1 MGFDDIDFLDYI
13 SPRLSTIY
21 NSVEEVSK
29 KAVELLLSQI
39 QGETVPQNSYENYR
53 IIDGRRFKYKKKLF
67 LYLSGGMQNIV
78 AKQRIE
84 YKK

>member
-1 MGFDDIDFLDYI
+1 MCIRD
-13 SPRLSTIY
+13 SSTIY

-53 IIDGRRFKYKKKLF
+53 IIDGETL
-67 LYLSGGMQNIV
+67 
-78 AKQRIE
+78 
-84 YKK
+84 